1 MRTIKLTEET
11 RKDLLEKLLKRS
23 PNCYGEY
30 EGRVTEIVNT
40 VRAEGDKAL
49 FDYTERF
56 DRAKITV
63 ENIRVT
69 EDEIKTAYE
78 EVDPELLSVI
88 RKALVNIRSYHEKQ
102 LKQSWFES
110 QPSGIILGQKVQALA
125 TVGVYVPGGKAV
137 YPSSVLMNIVPAKVA
152 GVEKIIMCT
161 PVPRKERSAPPLWWP
176 QGRPVLM
183 RSTRPAALR
192 PSPPWLSVRSLSRRW
207 TRSWVPETSMWLLRK
222 RPFTV
227 S

>member
-161 PVPRKERSAPPLWWP
+161 PCS
-176 QGRPVLM
+176 PVLM
-183 RSTRPAALR
+183 SSTRPAALR
-192 PSPPWLSVRSLSRRW
+192 PSQPWLSVRSLSRRW
-207 TRSWVPETSMWLLRK
+207 TRSWAPETSMWLLRK

>member
-1 MRTIKLTEET
+1 M
-11 RKDLLEKLLKRS
+11 
-23 PNCYGEY
+23 
-30 EGRVTEIVNT
+30 
-40 VRAEGDKAL
+40 
-49 FDYTERF
+49 
-56 DRAKITV
+56 
-63 ENIRVT
+63 T

-137 YPSSVLMNIVPAKVA
+137 YPSSVLMNIVPAKMAVW
-152 GVEKIIMCT
+152 KIIMCT
-161 PVPRKERSAPPLWWP
+161 PVPGRKVCASHSGGRR
-176 QGRPVLM
+176 RPVLM
-183 RSTRPAALR
+183 RSTRLAALR

-207 TRSWVPETSMWLLRK
+207 TRSWAPETSMWLLRK